1 MKLGTAE
8 TSTIYKSDACSGKF
22 ARVGPNKKSKENTWL
37 NNEKFAPC
45 QSVSLLESIGCRV
58 VLAEVKPPLSKWGD
72 SGLQETFNSSIFC
85 TKSGSGCLSRRIH
98 LARQGAL
105 FPEGVVL
112 GESGKKKERS
122 KALLRTQFEGRGFHS
137 NRASPSPGTGGGCY
151 LSDSSTRTP

>member
-1 MKLGTAE
+1 M
-8 TSTIYKSDACSGKF
+8 
-22 ARVGPNKKSKENTWL
+22 SKR
-37 NNEKFAPC
+37 FAPGVNRMPSC
-45 QSVSLLESIGCRV
+45 PRGSKTTPLEMGGIPVFRQ
-58 VLAEVKPPLSKWGD
+58 LSNCL
-72 SGLQETFNSSIFC
+72 SC
-85 TKSGSGCLSRRIH
+85 AKSWSGCLSRRIH

-105 FPEGVVL
+105 LPGGVVL